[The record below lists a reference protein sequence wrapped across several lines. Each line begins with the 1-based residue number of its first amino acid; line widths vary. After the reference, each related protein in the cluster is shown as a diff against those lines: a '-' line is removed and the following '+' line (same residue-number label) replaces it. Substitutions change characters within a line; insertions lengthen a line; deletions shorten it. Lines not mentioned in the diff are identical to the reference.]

1 MQTDT
6 IQQFQSH
13 IRKRRAM
20 NRRDLPWRHTT
31 DPYKIWISETMLCQT
46 QVSRVVNYYTDWM
59 RRFPTVEDLAS
70 ASTTEV
76 LSARSGLGYNS
87 RGLRVLQ
94 AAKIIVNSCHPEF
107 ISGSLLKKDS
117 GSSPEWQASFPNTYE
132 SLIALP
138 GVGDYV
144 ANAILA
150 FAYNQ
155 DVAVIDTNIRRILIH
170 TFALDEKISLKDLK
184 VIALEALP
192 RGHARERYNAL
203 MDYGALEL
211 TAKKSGIRP
220 LTRQSQ
226 FEWSRRQ
233 VRAWIVKQLV
243 EQKNLTMHDV
253 IARFPDRDDIDSIIA
268 DMLKEGIVEDNDWEM
283 KIRN

>member
-1 MQTDT
+1 LNDEKDDLEFK
-6 IQQFQSH
+6 IQNS
-13 IRKRRAM
+13 K
-20 NRRDLPWRHTT
+20 
-31 DPYKIWISETMLCQT
+31 
-46 QVSRVVNYYTDWM
+46 
-59 RRFPTVEDLAS
+59 FPS
-70 ASTTEV
+70 
-76 LSARSGLGYNS
+76 
-87 RGLRVLQ
+87 
-94 AAKIIVNSCHPEF
+94 
-107 ISGSLLKKDS
+107 
-117 GSSPEWQASFPNTYE
+117 TYE

-184 VIALEALP
+184 DIALQVLP
-192 RGHARERYNAL
+192 LGHARERYNAL

-220 LTRQSQ
+220 LTRQSA
-226 FEWSRRQ
+226 FEGSRRQ

-253 IARFPDRDDIDSIIA
+253 IARFPDREDIDTIIS
-268 DMLKEGIVEDNDWEM
+268 DMVKERIVENND
-283 KIRN
+283 